1 MAFYTSGDTVN
12 AIVADFGS
20 YASKVGYAGEDYPR
34 SYFRSNVGV
43 LREESSDERS
53 GRRRPIKKVNYDTLN
68 RPADTESN
76 SDGDWEVANPV
87 DPTTGLWYE
96 PGTSGNAK
104 SGGTSYNANDG
115 KGGDNDFHND
125 SADWSDL
132 IPTFLRHGY
141 STALGIES
149 SSSSNADVTTH
160 NPLLMI
166 ERSYNPPAIRQ
177 QVLEILMEECQVPAT
192 FLGRDATMACYAC
205 GRTTSTVVDIGYSG
219 TTVSPV
225 YEGYVEQR
233 GVRRAP
239 VGTMA
244 MDELSLTQLHKLMKE
259 LQIRKKIRKKD
270 HKQLMPLWQV
280 RHPEATRKDSF
291 HRLALLQIA
300 RDCRESGSG
309 QAINTLASASL
320 QVPSMSYCLPD
331 GNHVDVPSIGRFS
344 VAELAVGSKA
354 ALDEKEDLS
363 SLRDDHL
370 EKVRKDYEELLEIA
384 SADDDGNENSSGNGN
399 PNSDNKSD
407 DEDIGSE
414 DRRRQARKY
423 TEASAVGISNS
434 RRGAKR
440 GRKAAVDSDRDRQMM
455 TDAHKHKMPTKVRFD
470 NRILQKACAP
480 YLETAF
486 EQLTASPVANMVCDA
501 AFRCDRDQQAG
512 VLGNVVLA
520 GGGSCIGPTDQSV
533 PDSLREQI
541 EAIIHAHTPGWRVK
555 MMAPGKQERA
565 IASWLG
571 GSILGSLGTF
581 HEMWISKA
589 EYDEWG
595 CSIVNRK
602 CP

>member
-1 MAFYTSGDTVN
+1 MA
-12 AIVADFGS
+12 
-20 YASKVGYAGEDYPR
+20 
-34 SYFRSNVGV
+34 V
-43 LREESSDERS
+43 LREESSDERL
-53 GRRRPIKKVNYDTLN
+53 GRRKPIKKVNYDALD
-68 RPADTESN
+68 RPADPASN

-87 DPTTGLWYE
+87 DMTTGLWYE
-96 PGTSGNAK
+96 PGTS
-104 SGGTSYNANDG
+104 SDTEGGSSYNANDA
-115 KGGDNDFHND
+115 KGAGTNGLHND

-149 SSSSNADVTTH
+149 SSSSEADVTSH

-239 VGTMA
+239 IGTMA

-280 RHPEATRKDSF
+280 RHPEATRKNSF
-291 HRLALLQIA
+291 HRLSLLQIA
-300 RDCRESGSG
+300 KDCRESGAG
-309 QAINTLASASL
+309 QAINTLASAAL

-331 GNHVDVPSIGRFS
+331 GNTVDVPSAGRFS

-354 ALDEKEDLS
+354 ALDEKEELTT
-363 SLRDDHL
+363 LRDDYL

-384 SADDDGNENSSGNGN
+384 SADDEDGNENKSGNS
-399 PNSDNKSD
+399 NSGKKNG
-407 DEDIGSE
+407 DED
-414 DRRRQARKY
+414 DDAADQKRQSSKY
-423 TEASAVGISNS
+423 TEATAVGISTS
-434 RRGAKR
+434 RRGTKR
-440 GRKAAVDSDRDRQMM
+440 GRKSSAESEKQALAAQKM
-455 TDAHKHKMPTKVRFD
+455 TTKIRFD

-480 YLETAF
+480 YLETCF

-520 GGGSCIGPTDQSV
+520 GGGACIGPTDQSV
-533 PDSLREQI
+533 PDALREQI

-555 MMAPGKQERA
+555 MLAPGKQERA

-581 HEMWISKA
+581 HEMWISKD

>member
-1 MAFYTSGDTVN
+1 MA
-12 AIVADFGS
+12 
-20 YASKVGYAGEDYPR
+20 
-34 SYFRSNVGV
+34 V
-43 LREESSDERS
+43 LREESSDDRL
-53 GRRRPIKKVNYDTLN
+53 GRRKPIKKVNYDTLD
-68 RPADTESN
+68 RPADLASN

-87 DPTTGLWYE
+87 NATTGLWYE
-96 PGTSGNAK
+96 PGTNSAAD
-104 SGGTSYNANDG
+104 SGTSYNANDA
-115 KGGDNDFHND
+115 KGSDANGLLNDG
-125 SADWSDL
+125 ADWSDL

-141 STALGIES
+141 SSALGIES
-149 SSSSNADVTTH
+149 SSSSDADVTSH

-205 GRTTSTVVDIGYSG
+205 GRTTSTVIDIGYSG

-239 VGTMA
+239 IGTMA
-244 MDELSLTQLHKLMKE
+244 MDELSLTHLHKLMKE

-280 RHPEATRKDSF
+280 RHPDATRKDSF
-291 HRLALLQIA
+291 HRLSLLQIA
-300 RDCRESGSG
+300 KDCRESGAG
-309 QAINTLASASL
+309 QAINTLASAAL

-331 GNHVDVPSIGRFS
+331 GNTVDVPSVGRIS

-354 ALDEKEDLS
+354 ALDEKEELTTI
-363 SLRDDHL
+363 RDDYL
-370 EKVRKDYEELLEIA
+370 EKVRKDYEELLEVA
-384 SADDDGNENSSGNGN
+384 SADEEDGNENNGDKKNGDEEAATEDKKRQSS
-399 PNSDNKSD
+399 
-407 DEDIGSE
+407 
-414 DRRRQARKY
+414 KY
-423 TEASAVGISNS
+423 TDATAVGISTS
-434 RRGAKR
+434 RRGTKR
-440 GRKAAVDSDRDRQMM
+440 GRKSSAESEKQALGAQKM
-455 TDAHKHKMPTKVRFD
+455 TSKIRFD

-480 YLETAF
+480 YLETCF

-520 GGGSCIGPTDQSV
+520 GGGACIGPTDQSV

-541 EAIIHAHTPGWRVK
+541 ETIIHAHTPGWRVK
-555 MMAPGKQERA
+555 MLAPGKQERA